1 MPLVRDSLQMIFLPA
16 HLNDRWTDRQIN
28 YFKQKCFERSWT
40 NEERCGLRKNGIVL
54 GGFTRYWF
62 ECSDRARL
70 YANHQGGYR
79 VFCPQCSQNIAG
91 TFASAVQSWRS
102 GGPRFLKCLECST
115 QTELEKCV
123 LKPYG
128 GFACAA
134 LIFAGVG
141 EAEISPSAQK
151 LILDVLGETRLVFK
165 RMG

>member
-16 HLNDRWTDRQIN
+16 QLDDRWTDRQVN
-28 YFKQKCFERSWT
+28 DFKEKCIERSWT
-40 NEERCGLRKNGIVL
+40 DNERCGLRKSAIVS

-62 ECSDRARL
+62 EHSERLRL

-79 VFCPQCSQNIAG
+79 VFCPKCSHNLAR
-91 TFASAVQSWRS
+91 TFASAVQKWRA
-102 GGPRFLKCLECST
+102 GGARALKCIECSAHLG
-115 QTELEKCV
+115 LEKCV

-128 GFACAA
+128 GFAHAA
-134 LIFAGVG
+134 LIFAGVS
-141 EAEISPSAQK
+141 EAQISSSAQQ